1 MCGDLQNPEGQ
12 QMLTGSTTLYCY
24 SQYKNQPK
32 QHWAASKTKQEV
44 LSSTALTQLIFK
56 SLINSQK
63 ENLPTAHETPI
74 NSFWITKSLSCGSC
88 QVRSRSIH
96 WALCLTSLAFRGP
109 SCVGLLYVSWGD
121 FRCIFHV
128 FIPFFFHSYLDT
140 SASLSPQ
147 RSCWVLHSNVTPGQL
162 QAEVWGPLSS
172 FDRLGLSPPHQVL
185 HPAVWGSA
193 LPSGSTGDLKASP
206 KSMTTGATAK
216 MLCV

>member
-121 FRCIFHV
+121 FHCIFHV
-128 FIPFFFHSYLDT
+128 FIPFFFSLISGYICIPLTSEKLLGFTLQCDT
-140 SASLSPQ
+140 RAAPSWSV
-147 RSCWVLHSNVTPGQL
+147 RSFIKFW
-162 QAEVWGPLSS
+162 QART
-172 FDRLGLSPPHQVL
+172 FTSPP
-185 HPAVWGSA
+185 S
-193 LPSGSTGDLKASP
+193 SP
-206 KSMTTGATAK
+206 PCSVGISSSIRKHRRS
-216 MLCV
+216 